1 MSEAESRQQLVDCVL
16 MLERNGII
24 DYNGH
29 CSVRVGDN
37 RILINIGSSP
47 RSQLTSDDICAIDL
61 DGRLIDGQG
70 QPPLECHL
78 HCAIYRA
85 RTDVKAVVHAH
96 TKWTTFLTMVGHS
109 YQPVYAQGSLLFP
122 VPVFDSP
129 NSINTRAM
137 ADRLAAALGD
147 RPAVLMKSHG
157 AATVGANLIEAFVL
171 VNYLEENAYR
181 QYMATQIGRP
191 YVFSEEE
198 LALCREKLWS
208 ASLFQRTWDHFR
220 AKLINSQVSTLKS
233 QG

>member
-1 MSEAESRQQLVDCVL
+1 M
-16 MLERNGII
+16 
-24 DYNGH
+24 
-29 CSVRVGDN
+29 
-37 RILINIGSSP
+37 
-47 RSQLTSDDICAIDL
+47 
-61 DGRLIDGQG
+61 
-70 QPPLECHL
+70 PPLECHL

-85 RTDVKAVVHAH
+85 RTDVNAVVHAH

-109 YQPVYAQGSLLFP
+109 YEPVYAQGSLLFP
-122 VPVFDSP
+122 VPVLDSP

-137 ADRLAAALGD
+137 ADRLAATLGD

-157 AATVGANLIEAFVL
+157 AATVGANLVEAFVL

-208 ASLFQRTWDHFR
+208 ASLFQRTWNHFR
-220 AKLINSQVSTLKS
+220 TKLNLKS
-233 QG
+233 EI